1 MRGGDVVC
9 QTLWAEGKKGL
20 PGFAA
25 AADESLRD
33 GFGKNRRKVSLWSD
47 DQVSD
52 ERALFPLDVGDA
64 AGVRQ

>member
-25 AADESLRD
+25 AADESL
-33 GFGKNRRKVSLWSD
+33 FGKNRRKVSLRSD
-47 DQVSD
+47 DQVPD
-52 ERALFPLDVGDA
+52 ERAFFPPDVGDA